1 MAGECSFEG
10 SFVRGLALTIAL
22 GFRFVANTL
31 ACCGWQLAFMSHNV
45 GAFLGPAVLGASV
58 HLFGLEAAAYTYGT
72 LAIAAGVAIGW
83 YAKRTASLDD
93 EPTINAS
100 ALVDFQLLFTL

>member
-1 MAGECSFEG
+1 M
-10 SFVRGLALTIAL
+10 VRNDGY
-22 GFRFVANTL
+22 V
-31 ACCGWQLAFMSHNV
+31 QLAFVSHNL
-45 GAFLGPAVLGASV
+45 GAFIGPAVLGASV

-93 EPTINAS
+93 EPTMNAS

>member
-1 MAGECSFEG
+1 M
-10 SFVRGLALTIAL
+10 
-22 GFRFVANTL
+22 
-31 ACCGWQLAFMSHNV
+31 
-45 GAFLGPAVLGASV
+45 